1 MQVYFIRHGQSTNN
15 VSWELRDV
23 EGYDRVS
30 DPPLTP
36 LGMLQAQTL
45 ANFIASTHS
54 NSADSLSVGAYRHQ
68 VKITHLYSS
77 LMIRA
82 IHTGTILSEKLG
94 IPLYGLPEAHEI
106 GGIYLE
112 TMVDGKPDISFEHG
126 VTSAYLQQNFPDFN
140 LHEPIEERGWWQ
152 GGMEPET
159 DPMLRAK
166 SVLALIKD
174 RHMGTNDHV
183 AIVTHGGFFNTMAR
197 TIFDV
202 RLDEPNNTKLPTWFS
217 FCNCALSRIDFVE
230 DRAVWVYHNR
240 TDFMDDEL
248 VTC

>member
-15 VSWELRDV
+15 VSWELRDA

-82 IHTGTILSEKLG
+82 IHTGTILSEMLG
-94 IPLYGLPEAHEI
+94 IPLVGLPEVHEI

-112 TMVDGKPDISFEHG
+112 TEADGKTEISFEHG
-126 VTSAYLQQNFPDFN
+126 VTPAYLQENFPAFR
-140 LHEPIEERGWWQ
+140 LHQPIDEKGWWH

-159 DPMLRAK
+159 EPMMRAK
-166 SVLALIKD
+166 QVLALLKD
-174 RHMGTNDHV
+174 RHLGTNDQV
-183 AIVTHGGFFNTMAR
+183 AIVTHGGFFNTLAR
-197 TIFDV
+197 TIFSV
-202 RLDEPNNTKLPTWFS
+202 RPDEPNNTKLPTWFS
-217 FCNCALSRIDFVE
+217 FCNCAISRIDFVN

-240 TDFMDDEL
+240 TDFMDEDM